1 MIVATSLPTISNTFN
16 DTNDCD
22 ERPKEIVVDGLK
34 GLG

>member
-1 MIVATSLPTISNTFN
+1 MIVAASLPTTSNTFN

-22 ERPKEIVVDGLK
+22 GIPKEIVVDGLK